1 MNRVNGLGAQSRFAR
16 LGVAGAVLL
25 AAQAVGCGPTN
36 TRADGT
42 GASGAG
48 GANAA
53 SGAAGGTPGAS
64 GGNGPTNPSGGAGT
78 SGLGSTVGG
87 SSGSSGSSG
96 AGESAGG
103 GACQSLAPAAQP
115 QVIPGEVADVTASC
129 GVNGNAPPLLGP
141 RPLTTPLSL
150 TIGLVSN
157 DQALDDYAMQVS
169 DPSSPL
175 YRHYLTP
182 EQIADMFGPSVCNY
196 QALIDWAK
204 AHGLTTSSST
214 SRLLLGVN
222 GTVAQISAALHVTFQ
237 NYQRRDGSV
246 FYAPDRD
253 PSIDFS
259 VPLSAIS
266 GLDNCF
272 VPTPVLGTVPPFDAG
287 AAGAGD

>member
-1 MNRVNGLGAQSRFAR
+1 MRRVNGLGVRPWFTR
-16 LGVAGAVLL
+16 LGVVGAVLV

-36 TRADGT
+36 TSADGT
-42 GASGAG
+42 GGSGAG

-53 SGAAGGTPGAS
+53 GGAPVAS
-64 GGNGPTNPSGGAGT
+64 GGNGPTKPSGLGGT

-87 SSGSSGSSG
+87 SSGASGS
-96 AGESAGG
+96 AG

-115 QVIPGEVADVTASC
+115 QVIPGEIAAVAASC

-141 RPLTTPLSL
+141 TPLTAPLSL
-150 TIGLVSN
+150 AIGLVSN
-157 DQALDDYAMQVS
+157 DQALADYAMQVS

-182 EQIADMFGPSVCNY
+182 EQIADMFGPSACNY

-204 AHGLTTSSST
+204 AQGLTTSSST

-222 GTVAQISAALHVTFQ
+222 GTVAQINAALHVTFQ
-237 NYQRRDGSV
+237 NYQRRDGTV

-253 PSIDFS
+253 PSIDLS
-259 VPLSAIS
+259 LPLLDIS

-272 VPTPVLGTVPPFDAG
+272 VPMPVIGAVPPFDAG

>member
-1 MNRVNGLGAQSRFAR
+1 MSRVNGLGVESRFAR
-16 LGVAGAVLL
+16 LGGAGAVLL
-25 AAQAVGCGPTN
+25 AARAFGCGPTN
-36 TRADGT
+36 TSAGGT

-48 GANAA
+48 SANAA

-64 GGNGPTNPSGGAGT
+64 GVNGPTNPSGIGGT
-78 SGLGSTVGG
+78 SGLGSTVG
-87 SSGSSGSSG
+87 GSSG

-115 QVIPGEVADVTASC
+115 QVIPGEVADVTAKC
-129 GVNGNAPPLLGP
+129 GVNGNAPPLLRP
-141 RPLTTPLSL
+141 MPLTAPLSL
-150 TIGLVSN
+150 TIGLVSD
-157 DQALDDYAMQVS
+157 DQALTDYAMHVS

-204 AHGLTTSSST
+204 AYGLTTSSST

-237 NYQRRDGSV
+237 NYQRRDGTV